1 MIVVIADDLTGAA
14 EIAGIGW
21 RHGLSVEI
29 LRQPQPPPRVDL
41 VVYDL
46 DSRDCSAA
54 EAARRMRAVLRPLR
68 RRRPTLIFK
77 KVDSVLRGNVR
88 AELEAAM
95 AELQRPRCVLA
106 PANPAAG
113 RVIVRGQYFVGGK
126 PIHKT
131 GFRYDP
137 GHPRITADVKAM
149 LGTGAQPVTSA
160 RPSRKALPPGIVIGE
175 AASRRE
181 VQAWAAQVTPEH
193 LAAGGAD
200 FFTALLQRSGRRAQL
215 RSRAPSPR
223 RGPLLLVSGSMADAS
238 LALLQA
244 WAQTERPVLLMPY
257 ELFTGRA
264 AGQRG
269 ASVWTKRIVAALK
282 AHDQVAVGIGQPAQP
297 TPMDRR
303 RLGRLLTGA
312 VQAALRQTQP
322 GRICVEG
329 GATAAQLIQR
339 LGWRR
344 LKVVGEFAT
353 GVVAGRPAH
362 RRQPVLVFKPG
373 SYSWPTT
380 VFAGAVG
387 AP

>member
-54 EAARRMRAVLRPLR
+54 EAARRMRAVLGPLK
-68 RRRPTLIFK
+68 RRRPGLIFQ

-95 AELQRPRCVLA
+95 AELRRPRCVLA

-113 RVIVRGQYFVGGK
+113 RIIVRGQYFVGGK
-126 PIHKT
+126 LIHKT
-131 GFRYDP
+131 GFRHDP
-137 GHPRITADVKAM
+137 GHPRTTADVIAM
-149 LGTGAQPVTSA
+149 LGSGTQPVASV
-160 RPSRKALPPGIVIGE
+160 RPGRRKLPPGILIGD
-175 AASRRE
+175 AANARA
-181 VQAWAAQVTPEH
+181 VQSWAAQVTPDD

-200 FFTALLQRSGRRAQL
+200 FFTALLQCSGQRPRVRGQ
-215 RSRAPSPR
+215 APGPR
-223 RGPLLLVSGSMADAS
+223 RGPLLLVSGSMADGS

-244 WAQTERPVLLMPY
+244 WATERPVLLMPY

-269 ASVWTKRIVAALK
+269 AAVWTKRIVAALK
-282 AHDQVAVGIGQPAQP
+282 THEQVAVGIGQPAQP

-312 VQAALRQTQP
+312 VQGALRQIQP
-322 GRICVEG
+322 DRICVEG

-344 LKVVGEFAT
+344 LKVVSEFAT
-353 GVVAGRPAH
+353 GVVAVRPAD
-362 RRQPVLVFKPG
+362 RRHPVLVFKPG
-373 SYSWPTT
+373 SYPWPAT
-380 VFAGAVG
+380 VFARAAG